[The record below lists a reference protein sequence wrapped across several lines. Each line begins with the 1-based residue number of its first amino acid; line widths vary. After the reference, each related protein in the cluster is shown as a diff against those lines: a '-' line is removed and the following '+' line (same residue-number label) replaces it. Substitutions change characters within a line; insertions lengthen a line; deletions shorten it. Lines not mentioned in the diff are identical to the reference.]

1 MEPHTPSHLVPSTI
15 HRASKTREEG
25 AVVPVWACKSKTMDK
40 TRDVLRIDMADLKLG
55 SEF

>member
-1 MEPHTPSHLVPSTI
+1 MEPHTSHLVPSTI
-15 HRASKTREEG
+15 HQASKTREEG
-25 AVVPVWACKSKTMDK
+25 AVVPVWTCKSKTMDK